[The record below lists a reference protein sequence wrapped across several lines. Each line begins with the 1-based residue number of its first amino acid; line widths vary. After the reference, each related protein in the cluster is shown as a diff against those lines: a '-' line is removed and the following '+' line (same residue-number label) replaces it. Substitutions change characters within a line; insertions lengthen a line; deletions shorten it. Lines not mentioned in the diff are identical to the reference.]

1 MEDPVNPRI
10 DDVYDIYEPKGLA
23 PFVQKRPGA
32 DLGTICPE
40 NGPRIISLDAG
51 TISTNWWI
59 DLALI

>member
-40 NGPRIISLDAG
+40 NGPRIISLDVG
-51 TISTNWWI
+51 TISI
-59 DLALI
+59 GF